1 MAVINTNVKALFS
14 ENALANTGKAQS
26 LAMQKL
32 ATGKRINSAR
42 DDAAGISIS
51 IRMTQQIR
59 GLNQA
64 VHNAGDAIN
73 LIQTAEGATNS
84 ITDMMQRMRELAVQ
98 AANDT
103 NDTPQRSYLDL
114 EFQQLKQQ
122 IEQISKQTEWNG
134 FPLLDGT
141 AGELVGEMPVY
152 KVTSENQYGTTLVN
166 PVTSR
171 VITGTSAGEQ
181 QILTISTTMAQLA
194 SPQTLTINVAGID
207 VVLDAASTASA
218 TTIAAK
224 IKQTLSNDSKFNASS
239 GRSVSDLNNV
249 LTFNYAACDG
259 NVDNTIFDPKN
270 TLNLYASIAT
280 TRQAIAKS
288 KESFGANGAFLNSGN
303 LSIGCD
309 AFGIVTASFRTTNG
323 KSILLQG
330 YLNTTAGS
338 ITFYKNNGVN
348 SQVISN
354 DLVYTFQN
362 FDETPASLIGREFN
376 CNVTVE
382 GSSIPA
388 LLAGDLRINGVD
400 IGASYASDDKLSPI
414 ANAASSAIAK
424 AAAINRRAEDTLAES
439 SNQGK
444 TQTLTFSGT
453 IKPGTLDVGGVS
465 VIVTTQETTPAAVA
479 AKIAGTLKASALY
492 GPSSG
497 RVVTY
502 KSDSSSISITY
513 RPDEGNVLD
522 TLVKTKQVDNAPT
535 SYTPGQQIIDLGSY
549 GKLIAPVQ
557 VDGNNWYYFWDRSG
571 DGTSIDGTGEADK
584 VGHDVLDGI
593 FNQDINGN
601 VGSGNTDDTYRFA
614 TLNGVR
620 LALPTMGGAAID
632 LYRPGTGIGNGS
644 TETNPTYNDL
654 LAIWDAY
661 NGTGTGSGYSGT
673 PTGWAAISNN
683 SGSHYWSSTYRGGES
698 HSSLTLWS
706 GYYGGG
712 PDSLS
717 FNVALQVLPQITL
730 PPVPGSSVVNFSV
743 SSTVDQQNNSTAS
756 TGVFAKVNENVMSG
770 KAMSGVS
777 VVKGNVFINGYA
789 SAGITTVLN
798 NPSETRANVVRAINL
813 ISNKTGVKALDT
825 GTEVKG
831 ITLTAADG
839 RNIEVSFETDSD
851 KDDFGSRIGLREGA
865 QSSTISL
872 ESKITAAVVLTSGST
887 GDITRSGLV
896 SGNFSKNEAVTTTA
910 LRPAVKANID
920 QLEAI
925 KYSGSV
931 SNSDSFSLTI
941 NGKTY
946 SYTAPAIGTVTLQM
960 VRNGLISAVNAD
972 TTLGVN
978 ASGGRT
984 PTEIYLNANV
994 AGSGFNLSNSKS
1006 NTTTTVTTSELRGN
1020 YISEF
1025 KPLLL
1030 NDLIINGV
1038 KIPASKGADDSYSN
1052 SIATSSDPAS
1062 SAIAISAA
1070 INSQSV
1076 LTGVLAKANS
1086 AVIKGT
1092 NTDTSLPNLTVPTNQ
1107 SLFINGTEIK
1117 VQFIQGES
1125 TNDRL
1130 EKVSKAINNLS
1141 GEHGVTATNN
1151 GKGITLQSDGRNLS
1165 VWFDSNVKDLSAAN
1179 FGLDE
1184 GGAIARSVEVTFSG
1198 NFANTDTASLVINGT
1213 RVASAANTAS
1223 TANGF
1228 ANVMKTAIDTAITSG
1243 TIKNVSTSLSGDVLT
1258 VKSTVPGTNFKIYW
1272 ASMGG
1277 VFPVGSSMSINYV
1290 TPNDSGNTRTTG
1302 IFNANATSSFARTVY
1317 GSVSLIAKPPH
1328 EKNNYSSTN
1337 IKPFTVSTG
1346 SNGFDTQS
1354 NFSVLGFQEGNFG
1367 GRASSDMD
1375 PPKVGRLAFQV
1386 GSGAGQ
1392 LVTIDLADF
1401 GKDGPITSEI
1411 TGDVDQNL
1419 DQRKSRINTREGA
1432 SDMLTKLD
1440 LTMDRVNAV
1449 RATMGAV
1456 MNRLDHIINNVT
1468 NVSMNM
1474 TKSRSVI
1481 EDADYATA
1489 SSELAKS
1496 QIMQQAATAVLAQ
1509 ANTNQQT
1516 VLKLLG

>member
-42 DDAAGISIS
+42 DDAAGIAIS
-51 IRMTQQIR
+51 TRMTQQIR

-84 ITDMMQRMRELAVQ
+84 ITEMMQRMRELAVQ

-103 NDTPQRSYLDL
+103 NDTAQRGYLDL

-152 KVTSENQYGTTLVN
+152 KVTSDNQYGTTLVN

-181 QILTISTTMAQLA
+181 QILTISTSMAQLA

-224 IKQTLSNDSKFNASS
+224 IKQTLINDSKFNASS

-270 TLNLYASIAT
+270 TLNLFGSITT
-280 TRQAIAKS
+280 TRQSIAKS
-288 KESFGANGAFLNSGN
+288 KESFGVIGTFLNSGN
-303 LSIGCD
+303 LSICTHASGL
-309 AFGIVTASFRTTNG
+309 VSASFNTSNG
-323 KSILLQG
+323 KSILMQG
-330 YLNTTAGS
+330 NLNTTLGTIS
-338 ITFYKNNGVN
+338 FNKNDGIN
-348 SQVISN
+348 SQVISS

-362 FDETPASLIGREFN
+362 SDETYANLLGREFN

-382 GSSIPA
+382 GSSISA
-388 LLAGDLRINGVD
+388 LRAGDLIINGVG

-424 AAAINRRAEDTLAES
+424 AAAINRRAQGNLAES

-453 IKPGTLDVGGVS
+453 IKPGTLDVGGIS
-465 VIVTTQETTPAAVA
+465 VIVTSQETTPAAVA
-479 AKIAGTLKASALY
+479 AKIAATLKASALY
-492 GPSSG
+492 GSSSG
-497 RVVTY
+497 RVVSY
-502 KSDSSSISITY
+502 NPDSSSISITY
-513 RPDEGNVLD
+513 RPEEGNVLN
-522 TLVKTKQVDNAPT
+522 TLVKTKQVDNAPS
-535 SYTPGQQIIDLGSY
+535 SYNPGQQIIDLGSY

-601 VGSGNTDDTYRFA
+601 VGSGNTDDTYRYA

-632 LYRPGTGIGNGS
+632 LYRPGTVLGNGS
-644 TETNPTYNDL
+644 TEANPTYNDL

-661 NGTGTGSGYSGT
+661 NGTGTGSNYSGT

-712 PDSLS
+712 TDSLI

-730 PPVPGSSVVNFSV
+730 PPVPGSSVVNCTV
-743 SSTVDQQNNSTAS
+743 SPAVELQINLTAS

-770 KAMSGVS
+770 RAMSGDS

-813 ISNKTGVKALDT
+813 ISNKTGVKAIDT

-839 RNIEVSFETDSD
+839 RNIEVSFETDAD
-851 KDDFGSRIGLREGA
+851 KDDFGSRIGLRQGV

-872 ESKITAAVVLTSGST
+872 ESKIKAPVVLTSGST
-887 GDITRSGLV
+887 GDITRSGLI
-896 SGNFSKNEAVTTTA
+896 SGNFSKNESVTTTS

-925 KYSGSV
+925 KYTGSV

-946 SYTAPAIGTVTLQM
+946 SYTAPATGTVTLQM

-972 TTLGVN
+972 TSLGVN

-994 AGSGFNLSNSKS
+994 AGTAFTLSNSKS
-1006 NTTTTVTTSELRGN
+1006 NTTTTVTTSELRAN
-1020 YISEF
+1020 YISDF
-1025 KPLLL
+1025 KALLL

-1038 KIPASKGADDSYSN
+1038 KIPASNGADDSYSN

-1076 LTGVLAKANS
+1076 LTGVMAKANG
-1086 AVIKGT
+1086 AEIKGT
-1092 NTDTSLPNLTVPTNQ
+1092 NTDTSLPISSGPTTH
-1107 SLFINGTEIK
+1107 SLFINGTEVR
-1117 VQFIQGES
+1117 VQFIQGELIK
-1125 TNDRL
+1125 DRL
-1130 EKVSKAINNLS
+1130 DKVAEVINTQS

-1151 GKGITLQSDGRNLS
+1151 GQGISLKSDGRNLS

-1184 GGAIARSVEVTFSG
+1184 GGAIARSVDVSFNGS
-1198 NFANTDTASLVINGT
+1198 FANTDTASLVINGV
-1213 RVASAANTAS
+1213 RVASAANAAATAS
-1223 TANGF
+1223 GF
-1228 ANVMKTAIDTAITSG
+1228 ANVMKTAVDAAITSG
-1243 TIKNVSTSLSGDVLT
+1243 SIKNVSASVNGDVLT
-1258 VKSTVPGTNFKIYW
+1258 IKSTVPGTNFKVYW

-1302 IFNANATSSFARTVY
+1302 IFNAIASSTAAKTVY
-1317 GSVSLIAKPPH
+1317 GSVSLVKQPPH
-1328 EKNNYSSTN
+1328 DKNKYAPMN

-1346 SNGFDTQS
+1346 SNGFDAQS
-1354 NFSVLGFQEGNFG
+1354 NFSVLGFHEGDFG

-1375 PPKVGRLAFQV
+1375 PPRVGRLAFQV

-1392 LVTIDLADF
+1392 LVTIDLEDF

-1449 RATMGAV
+1449 RSNMGAV
-1456 MNRLDHIINNVT
+1456 MNRLDHIISNVT
-1468 NVSMNM
+1468 NVSTNM
-1474 TKSRSVI
+1474 SKSRSVI

-1489 SSELAKS
+1489 SSELAKA

-1509 ANTNQQT
+1509 ANTSQQA